1 MLLFNFAVLQ
11 EDWSV
16 GNGSVQGHW
25 LWQPVDVTQ
34 ALLILIV
41 TSFIGP
47 ERSSISELYDYAY
60 CVHFQQLTKCLALH
74 TLLTDAL
81 DSSNTLVI
89 LEICCSTRD
98 PSALA
103 DH

>member
-1 MLLFNFAVLQ
+1 MLLFNVAVLQ

-34 ALLILIV
+34 ALLILIM

-47 ERSSISELYDYAY
+47 EWSSISELYDYAY
-60 CVHFQQLTKCLALH
+60 CVHFQQLKKLLH

-103 DH
+103 DR